1 MVFIVALLMTGLGAA
16 QTSNQADPKSPAAP
30 AQETAQ
36 PGRDPQAPGSS
47 MPKMPVDSS
56 TGQQPSAPG
65 APKSASP
72 ARSAAAG
79 EVQETK
85 PPAQPKTELLDTSA
99 TAGALATDG
108 HDPILDP
115 PPFPKGVTTLV
126 GGVIS
131 SVDRIRNHLTVA
143 VFGGGHWT
151 VYFDER
157 THIFRNGA
165 ETTPLALKKGERVY
179 VDTMLD
185 NNKRDIFARNIRVGI
200 VALPAD
206 ADGQIVEVDT
216 VRGRITLRDSIN
228 SWDVRFSVDRNTLIS
243 QGSTPVPLAN
253 LRAGS
258 LVHVKFSPDRA
269 SRGVAREVSILAAP
283 GAAFTFVG
291 TITFLDTHRGVLGV
305 RNATDNKT
313 YDIHFVPAQTAETA
327 RLAVGTEV
335 RIIAAFDSTGYT
347 AQQITVTAMAG
358 NTTK

>member
-1 MVFIVALLMTGLGAA
+1 VISRSPMVFVVVLLMSALGSA
-16 QTSNQADPKSPAAP
+16 QSSNQADPKSPAATG
-30 AQETAQ
+30 QDTAQ
-36 PGRDPQAPGSS
+36 PGRDAQAPSS
-47 MPKMPVDSS
+47 SVPKIPADS
-56 TGQQPSAPG
+56 TVEA
-65 APKSASP
+65 
-72 ARSAAAG
+72 
-79 EVQETK
+79 TK
-85 PPAQPKTELLDTSA
+85 PPAQPKTELLDASA
-99 TAGALATDG
+99 TSGALATDG

-131 SVDRIRNHLTVA
+131 SVDRIRNHLTVT

-185 NNKRDIFARNIRVGI
+185 NNQRDIFARNIRVGI

-206 ADGQIVEVDT
+206 ADGQVVEVDT
-216 VRGRITLRDSIN
+216 AHGRITLRDTIN
-228 SWDVRFSVDRNTLIS
+228 SGDVRFSVDRSTLIS
-243 QGSTPVPLAN
+243 QGNTPVALVN

-269 SRGVAREVSILAAP
+269 SRGVAREISILAAP
-283 GAAFTFVG
+283 GSAFTFAG
-291 TITFLDTHRGVLGV
+291 KITFLDTHRGVLAV
-305 RNATDNKT
+305 RNAVDNKT
-313 YDIHFVPAQTAETA
+313 YDIHFVPARTPEIS
-327 RLAVGTEV
+327 RLSVGAEV

-347 AQQITVTAMAG
+347 AQQVTVTAMAG
-358 NTTK
+358 NTAK